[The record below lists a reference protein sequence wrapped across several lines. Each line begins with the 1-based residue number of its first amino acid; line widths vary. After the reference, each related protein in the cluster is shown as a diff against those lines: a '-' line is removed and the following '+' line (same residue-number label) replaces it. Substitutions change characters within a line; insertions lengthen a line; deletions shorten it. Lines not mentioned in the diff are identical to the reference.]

1 MSPLA
6 DGLLNIDLAKQFECQ
21 FVIVA
26 ANRLGVIHQT
36 LATCAAA
43 EHCSLKPSGMF
54 LCQVNQETDGSENT
68 NAEQIAKYTDIPIL
82 GSVSYQGQAEQVAR
96 IDELLA
102 VEGRPEQGA

>member
-6 DGLLNIDLAKQFECQ
+6 DGLLNIDLAKQFECEL
-21 FVIVA
+21 VIVA

-43 EHCSLKPSGMF
+43 EYGSLKPSGIF
-54 LCQVNQETDGSENT
+54 LCQVNEEPDGSAKT

-82 GSVSYQGQAEQVAR
+82 GSVSYQGQADQVVG
-96 IDELLA
+96 IDDLLA
-102 VEGRPEQGA
+102 KKG